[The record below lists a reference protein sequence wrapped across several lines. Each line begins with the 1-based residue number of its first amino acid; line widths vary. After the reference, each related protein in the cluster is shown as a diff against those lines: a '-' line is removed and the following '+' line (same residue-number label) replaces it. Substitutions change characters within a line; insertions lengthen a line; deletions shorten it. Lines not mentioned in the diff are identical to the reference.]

1 MKRLL
6 AAAAIALA
14 CSIHPSASP
23 ATWAQVSN
31 QTEKSIVRLTMT
43 ISEDGQEFDSVCTG
57 EVIDN
62 QRDFVLTADHCIGTS
77 MKADGLDASPLWENK
92 DADLAVLQVPGIDK
106 PEIVPSFG
114 KLAKGDEVA
123 TVGYG
128 YGQEQPIFRHGFVA
142 NPDAPLP
149 YPGFG
154 SGKYVSLDTTYIGG
168 MSGGPVVNQDGR
180 MVGIVQLGD
189 QTTGWGRGI
198 SYILKLTRTFWK

>member
-6 AAAAIALA
+6 AAAAIALT

-43 ISEDGQEFDSVCTG
+43 ISEDGEEFDSVCTG

-62 QRDFVLTADHCIGTS
+62 QRDFVLTADHCIGKAI
-77 MKADGLDASPLWENK
+77 KADGLDASPVWENK

-106 PEIVPSFG
+106 PEIVPAFS
-114 KLAKGDEVA
+114 KLSKGDEVA
-123 TVGYG
+123 TTGYG
-128 YGQEQPIFRHGFVA
+128 YGMDKPIFRHEYVAEPDNPMPYEGF
-142 NPDAPLP
+142 
-149 YPGFG
+149 
-154 SGKYVSLDTTYIGG
+154 SGKYLFVDNGYIGG

-180 MVGIVQLGD
+180 MVGIVQMGD
-189 QTTGWGRGI
+189 RDSGFGRGI
-198 SYILKLTRTFWK
+198 DYILKLTRTFWK